1 MNRTEFTHAQAEIN
15 FLDRM
20 SRKPGLSNLAKLSMN
35 SRKDQIASRLQDPG
49 RGAFSP
55 AKAVVTYRGAPV
67 WGVHGVVAEFGAI
80 ATAKFSE
87 AIAAVAASIG
97 GVLNDFGPIPNKAQ
111 NQILITGTAIGSFGF
126 EFEEAPSL
134 EAQLPL
140 EGTTS
145 VSQAFELV
153 AELLEASTKSDEELS
168 EPASRL
174 GTRAIGMISDYLD
187 KLIAYEAYCSMATRD
202 HLFSFSSVDQVR
214 ISRSRL
220 SIENITEKDVDFT
233 GEFLGA
239 FPAERRFEFRTQD
252 GMVIHGRIAAEI
264 DNPAVINSHL
274 NQTFTIQVSART
286 VGKGRPRYTIN
297 SLPW

>member
-1 MNRTEFTHAQAEIN
+1 MNRTEFTHAQAEIG
-15 FLDRM
+15 FLDRIAQN
-20 SRKPGLSNLAKLSMN
+20 PGLSTLARLSLQ
-35 SRKDQIASRLQDPG
+35 SRKDKVSASLRDPG

-55 AKAVVTYRGAPV
+55 AKAIVTYRGAPV
-67 WGVHGVVAEFGAI
+67 RGVHGIVAEFGSA
-80 ATAKFSE
+80 ATAKFSDAVA
-87 AIAAVAASIG
+87 AIAASIS

-111 NQILITGTAIGSFGF
+111 NQILITGTALGSFGF
-126 EFEEAPSL
+126 EFEEAPSV

-140 EGTTS
+140 EGTTA

-168 EPASRL
+168 EPASKL
-174 GTRAIGMISDYLD
+174 GTRAIAMVSEYLD
-187 KLIAYEAYCSMATRD
+187 KLIAYEAFCSVSTKD
-202 HLFSFSSVDQVR
+202 HTFSFSSVDQVR

-252 GMVIHGRIAAEI
+252 GIVIHGRIAAAIE
-264 DNPAVINSHL
+264 DPALINAHL
-274 NQTFTIQVSART
+274 NKVFTIRASART
-286 VGKGRPRYTIN
+286 VGNGRPRYTIS

>member
-20 SRKPGLSNLAKLSMN
+20 SRKPGLSKLAQLSMN
-35 SRKDQIASRLQDPG
+35 SRKEQIESRLLDPG

-140 EGTTS
+140 EGTTP

-174 GTRAIGMISDYLD
+174 GTRAIATISDYLD
-187 KLIAYEAYCSMATRD
+187 KLISYEAYCSVATRD
-202 HLFSFSSVDQVR
+202 HLFSFTSVDQVR

-220 SIENITEKDVDFT
+220 STENISEKCVEFS

-239 FPAERRFEFRTQD
+239 FPAERRFEFKTQE
-252 GMVIHGRIAAEI
+252 GIVIHGRIAAEI
-264 DNPAVINSHL
+264 ENPAVINMHL
-274 NQTFTIQVSART
+274 NKAFTIQVSART
-286 VGKGRPRYTIN
+286 VGKGRPRYTL
-297 SLPW
+297 SKLPW

>member
-1 MNRTEFTHAQAEIN
+1 MDRTEFTHAQAEIS

-20 SRKPGLSNLAKLSMN
+20 TKNGGLSNL
-35 SRKDQIASRLQDPG
+35 SRLSLQSRMNQVAASLRDPG

-55 AKAVVTYRGAPV
+55 AKAIVTYRGAPV
-67 WGVHGVVAEFGAI
+67 RGVHGMVAEFGA
-80 ATAKFSE
+80 AVTTKFSDAVA
-87 AIAAVAASIG
+87 AIAASLS

-111 NQILITGTAIGSFGF
+111 NQILITGTALGSFGF
-126 EFEEAPSL
+126 EFEEAPSA

-140 EGTTS
+140 EGTTP

-174 GTRAIGMISDYLD
+174 GTRALGMVSEYLD
-187 KLIAYEAYCSMATRD
+187 KLIAYEAFCSVTTRD
-202 HLFSFSSVDQVR
+202 HVFAFSSVDQVR

-220 SIENITEKDVDFT
+220 SAENISEEGVEFT
-233 GEFLGA
+233 GQFLGA
-239 FPAERRFEFRTQD
+239 FPAERRFEFQALD
-252 GMVIHGRIAAEI
+252 GAVIHGRITAEI
-264 DNPAVINSHL
+264 EDPSVINAHL
-274 NQTFTIQVSART
+274 NRTFTIKVNART
-286 VGKGRPRYTIN
+286 VGRGRPRYSIS

>member
-1 MNRTEFTHAQAEIN
+1 MNRTEFTHAQAEIG
-15 FLDRM
+15 FLDRIAQ
-20 SRKPGLSNLAKLSMN
+20 KPGLSTLARLSLQ
-35 SRKDQIASRLQDPG
+35 SRKDQVSASLRDPG

-55 AKAVVTYRGAPV
+55 AKAIVTYRGAPV
-67 WGVHGVVAEFGAI
+67 RGVHGIVAEFGSA
-80 ATAKFSE
+80 ATAKFSDAVA
-87 AIAAVAASIG
+87 AIAASIS

-111 NQILITGTAIGSFGF
+111 NQILITGTALGSFGF
-126 EFEEAPSL
+126 EFEEAPSA

-140 EGTTS
+140 EGTTA

-168 EPASRL
+168 EPASKL
-174 GTRAIGMISDYLD
+174 GTRAIAMVSEYLD
-187 KLIAYEAYCSMATRD
+187 KLIAYEAFCSVSTKD
-202 HLFSFSSVDQVR
+202 HTFSFSSVDQVR

-252 GMVIHGRIAAEI
+252 GIVIHGRIAAAIE
-264 DNPAVINSHL
+264 DPALINAHL
-274 NQTFTIQVSART
+274 NKVFTIRASART
-286 VGKGRPRYTIN
+286 VGNGRPRYTIS

>member
-20 SRKPGLSNLAKLSMN
+20 SRKPGLSRLAQLSIN
-35 SRKDQIASRLQDPG
+35 SRKEQVESRLQDPG

-55 AKAVVTYRGAPV
+55 AKAVVTYKGAPV

-174 GTRAIGMISDYLD
+174 GTRALAMISDYLD

-202 HLFSFSSVDQVR
+202 HLFTFTSVDQVR

-220 SIENITEKDVDFT
+220 SIENIVEKDVEFT
-233 GEFLGA
+233 GDFLGA
-239 FPAERRFEFRTQD
+239 FPAERRFEFKTQE
-252 GMVIHGRIAAEI
+252 GSIIHGRIAASVE
-264 DNPAVINSHL
+264 NPAVINMHL
-274 NQTFTIQVSART
+274 NKSFTVQLRART
-286 VGKGRPRYTIN
+286 VGNGRPRYTLTT
-297 SLPW
+297 LPW